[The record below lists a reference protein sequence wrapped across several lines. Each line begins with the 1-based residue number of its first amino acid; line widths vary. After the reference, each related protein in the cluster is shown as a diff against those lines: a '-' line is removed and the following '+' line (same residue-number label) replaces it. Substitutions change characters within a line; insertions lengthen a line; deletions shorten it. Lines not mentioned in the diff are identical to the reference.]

1 MALIKAS
8 SIFFC
13 FLALASFLASI
24 EGTQPTHH
32 VTHLNR
38 STFPKDFIFGA
49 GSAAY
54 QSEGAAHID
63 GRGPSIWDVF
73 TREQKE
79 KIADGSNG
87 DVADDFYH
95 RYKNITKKDFT
106 DFADICFKSFGDRV
120 KLWATMNEPNGA
132 AINGYSSGIGAPGR
146 CSSYAGNCTAGNS
159 ATEPYIVA
167 HNMLISHASAV
178 KLYRQKYKPY
188 QKGQIGITLVT
199 HWFEPKHNTS
209 SSRLAASRALD
220 FFLGWFAHPI
230 TYGDYPES
238 IKSIVANRLP
248 KFTGAEAKLL
258 RGMADVRNDSI
269 PVKVA
274 IKDSLRIRY
283 HHGHISSVLQALKQG
298 ANVKAYFVWSYFDD
312 FEWDAGFTGNSSVF
326 NLLVPALAFLFTSA
340 QALTLSRTKK
350 ILDHSS
356 GIIADEFYYQYK
368 EDIALLKDIGF
379 DSFRFSISWSRV
391 LPRGRITGGVNQEGV
406 KFYNNLIDQ
415 LLSNGIK
422 PLVTLFHWDLPQALD
437 DEYGGFLSPNIVND
451 YRDYAEFCF
460 REFGDRVK
468 TWITLNEPNYFS
480 SDGYASGFRA
490 PGRCSKYIG
499 NCTAGNSATEPYL
512 VAHHL
517 ILAHATAVQLYRHK
531 YQAFQKGSIG
541 ITIGSEWMV
550 PKFQTVECIKAA
562 SRAMDFIFGWIVHP
576 VTYGEYPKTMRS
588 LVGNRL
594 PKFTEAESKMIK
606 GSFDFIGANYYTASY
621 AEADSS
627 FSTITNPSYTTD
639 MNVTLTRVIDDTN
652 VALKDKLNDSIRIS
666 YHHQHL
672 SHVLK
677 AIKGGADVRGYY
689 VWSFLDNFEWE
700 LGYTVRF
707 GLVYIDYKNKLQRYM
722 KNSARWF
729 KNFLQKDIDVK
740 IHPSLLYSE

>member
-1 MALIKAS
+1 MGS
-8 SIFFC
+8 R
-13 FLALASFLASI
+13 
-24 EGTQPTHH
+24 
-32 VTHLNR
+32 THL
-38 STFPKDFIFGA
+38 
-49 GSAAY
+49 
-54 QSEGAAHID
+54 Q
-63 GRGPSIWDVF
+63 
-73 TREQKE
+73 
-79 KIADGSNG
+79 
-87 DVADDFYH
+87 
-95 RYKNITKKDFT
+95 
-106 DFADICFKSFGDRV
+106 
-120 KLWATMNEPNGA
+120 
-132 AINGYSSGIGAPGR
+132 
-146 CSSYAGNCTAGNS
+146 
-159 ATEPYIVA
+159 
-167 HNMLISHASAV
+167 
-178 KLYRQKYKPY
+178 
-188 QKGQIGITLVT
+188 
-199 HWFEPKHNTS
+199 
-209 SSRLAASRALD
+209 
-220 FFLGWFAHPI
+220 
-230 TYGDYPES
+230 
-238 IKSIVANRLP
+238 
-248 KFTGAEAKLL
+248 
-258 RGMADVRNDSI
+258 
-269 PVKVA
+269 
-274 IKDSLRIRY
+274 
-283 HHGHISSVLQALKQG
+283 
-298 ANVKAYFVWSYFDD
+298 
-312 FEWDAGFTGNSSVF
+312 GNSSVF
-326 NLLVPALAFLFTSA
+326 NVLVPALAFLFTSA
-340 QALTLSRTKK
+340 QALTLSRTSFPNSFIFGAASSAYQYEGAAHAYGKGSSIWDTFTSTHPEK

-437 DEYGGFLSPNIVND
+437 DEYGGFLSPNI
-451 YRDYAEFCF
+451 
-460 REFGDRVK
+460 
-468 TWITLNEPNYFS
+468 
-480 SDGYASGFRA
+480 
-490 PGRCSKYIG
+490 
-499 NCTAGNSATEPYL
+499 
-512 VAHHL
+512 
-517 ILAHATAVQLYRHK
+517 
-531 YQAFQKGSIG
+531 AFQKGSIG

-639 MNVTLTRVIDDTN
+639 MNVTLTKEKDGIPIGQPTASWLYIYPKGIEEFMLYIKRNYNNPAIYITENGVIDDTN

>member
-1 MALIKAS
+1 MGS
-8 SIFFC
+8 R
-13 FLALASFLASI
+13 
-24 EGTQPTHH
+24 
-32 VTHLNR
+32 THLQ
-38 STFPKDFIFGA
+38 G
-49 GSAAY
+49 
-54 QSEGAAHID
+54 
-63 GRGPSIWDVF
+63 
-73 TREQKE
+73 
-79 KIADGSNG
+79 
-87 DVADDFYH
+87 
-95 RYKNITKKDFT
+95 
-106 DFADICFKSFGDRV
+106 KS
-120 KLWATMNEPNGA
+120 
-132 AINGYSSGIGAPGR
+132 
-146 CSSYAGNCTAGNS
+146 C
-159 ATEPYIVA
+159 
-167 HNMLISHASAV
+167 
-178 KLYRQKYKPY
+178 
-188 QKGQIGITLVT
+188 
-199 HWFEPKHNTS
+199 
-209 SSRLAASRALD
+209 
-220 FFLGWFAHPI
+220 
-230 TYGDYPES
+230 
-238 IKSIVANRLP
+238 
-248 KFTGAEAKLL
+248 
-258 RGMADVRNDSI
+258 
-269 PVKVA
+269 
-274 IKDSLRIRY
+274 
-283 HHGHISSVLQALKQG
+283 
-298 ANVKAYFVWSYFDD
+298 
-312 FEWDAGFTGNSSVF
+312 VF

-340 QALTLSRTKK
+340 QALTLSRTSFPNSFIFGAASSAYQYEGAAHAYGKGSSIWDTFTSTHPEK

-639 MNVTLTRVIDDTN
+639 MNVTLTKEKDGIPIGQPTASWLYIYPKGIEEFMLYIKRNYNNPAIYITENGVIDDTN
-652 VALKDKLNDSIRIS
+652 VALKDKLNDSTRIS